1 MKKLMAST
9 GNLQRRCRNLF
20 GILGVL
26 RWIITIGRDLADGW
40 AAAQDM
46 EWMGEE
52 KFQILLIRSK

>member
-9 GNLQRRCRNLF
+9 GNLQRRCRNCF
-20 GILGVL
+20 GILRVL
-26 RWIITIGRDLADGW
+26 RWIITLERELTDGW

-52 KFQILLIRSK
+52 KFQMLLIRSK